1 MSIESGPN
9 RIVAHDIDELNYAV
23 SPWQLDMRQMTPGKL
38 HARIDFVELNGLLLN
53 REQWSHS
60 VSAIGATP
68 AGYLALAGPCTERNF
83 KWHGTEVDSQHFIY
97 GCDAADAQ
105 FLLPDDEEH
114 WVILVPKDQIISHL
128 GGESAAD
135 LLHEQDVLRH
145 TPKQR
150 RQLMTLVD
158 RGLGKL
164 PGGSKEQVDDQTR
177 TAIQWEL
184 LDIITEILL
193 LNNTGGKH

>member
-68 AGYLALAGPCTERNF
+68 AGYLALAGPCTERTF
-83 KWHGTEVDSQHFIY
+83 KWHATEVDSQHFIY
-97 GCDAADAQ
+97 GWDAAYAE
-105 FLLPDDEEH
+105 FLLPADEEH

-128 GGESAAD
+128 GEESAAD
-135 LLHEQDVLRH
+135 LLHEQDVLRY

-150 RQLMTLVD
+150 RQLITLVNQS
-158 RGLGKL
+158 LVKL

-177 TAIQWEL
+177 ETIQS
-184 LDIITEILL
+184 
-193 LNNTGGKH
+193 